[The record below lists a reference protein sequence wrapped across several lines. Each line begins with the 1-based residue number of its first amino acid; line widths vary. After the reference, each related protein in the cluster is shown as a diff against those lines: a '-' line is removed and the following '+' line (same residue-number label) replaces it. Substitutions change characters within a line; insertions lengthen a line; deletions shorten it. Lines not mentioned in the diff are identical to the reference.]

1 MAIIDVIRF
10 DGLKSRDWF
19 IYRHPVNNIVNGAW
33 LIVQEGQLALF
44 VKGGAVADEFE
55 PGTYILSSENLPL
68 LRSISKIP
76 FGGETPYSAEV
87 YFINTAIMLD
97 IFWGTTDPIQL
108 IDPKYSVKLRLRAL
122 GQMNLRAVHS
132 RDIFKHIIGGM
143 QPSDLVSFDRIKQY
157 LRGMIVNKVKAV
169 LAETIITNG
178 VSALDIS
185 AKIEDLSDKV
195 LEKIRPEIE
204 EYGFECTH
212 FYIQSINFPDED
224 FVRINRILEDKA
236 AFEIMGESRY
246 ATKRSFD
253 VYENAASNSN
263 GVAGSFAAIGAG
275 TGIGLNLGSSMGTL
289 LDRTVINSRGKQCVR
304 CHASITSDSIFC
316 PYCGA
321 KNESTICSNCGRTL
335 YSEGKFCPYCGAEM
349 EGPF

>member
-19 IYRHPVNNIVNGAW
+19 IYKHPVENIVNGGQ

-44 VKGGAVADEFE
+44 VKGGLVADEFK
-55 PGTYILSSENLPL
+55 PGTYTLSSENIPI
-68 LRSISKIP
+68 LRAFYKIP

-87 YFINTAIMLD
+87 YFINTAIRLD
-97 IFWGTTDPIQL
+97 IYWGTTDPIQL
-108 IDPKYSVKLRLRAL
+108 IDPKYSVKLRLRAN
-122 GQMNLRAVHS
+122 GQMNLRAVS
-132 RDIFKHIIGGM
+132 SQYIFKNIIGGM
-143 QPSDLVSFDRIKQY
+143 QQSELVSFDKVKAY

-178 VSALDIS
+178 VSALNIS
-185 AKIEDLSDKV
+185 AKIEELSEKV
-195 LEKIRPEIE
+195 LERIKPGIE

-224 FVRINRILEDKA
+224 FARINKILEDKA

-263 GVAGSFAAIGAG
+263 GVAGSFAAMGVGAG
-275 TGIGLNLGSSMGTL
+275 IGFNMGSSMGNTISNNAM
-289 LDRTVINSRGKQCVR
+289 TQEVKSCIKCHTSIPVNSR
-304 CHASITSDSIFC
+304 FC
-316 PYCGA
+316 PYCGDS
-321 KNESTICSNCGRTL
+321 NEQRYCPSCGSKILVGAVFCSNCGTKL
-335 YSEGKFCPYCGAEM
+335 EDK
-349 EGPF
+349 